1 MRPTRLTG
9 RVVWLAVALAAGLAI
24 VVLPLPAAGLL
35 VVGVAILLAILIEPL
50 VGLTLTL
57 LLGPW
62 GALENIILG
71 GSSFDTGQLLL
82 LLTLAAWL
90 ARSVVRREIRLPA
103 LDKGVALAFV
113 LFITFGALSLLQEPP
128 SPLSGLKELAKWL
141 QIGLVAWFA
150 ASETGRP
157 HRVRWVAAA
166 ALLAGLSQ
174 ALIGIWQFGLR
185 GHGPEH
191 FEIVVN
197 VRGYLLDAFRAYGT
211 FEQPNPF
218 AGFLGLSL
226 PLALGWGIGKLAEK
240 LAEWAGGPR
249 AIALRQGFGRAFVPS
264 VSTELDKVSGRGAQ
278 PSPQGDSSSQFGA
291 TRVTGTAG
299 SRCGTRTG
307 RYTTIGQVGGFALP
321 WLLAGTL
328 GVALLASW
336 SRGGWL
342 GAAAGVTAML
352 YFLPRRRWLGALLVL
367 VLLLAGWGAL
377 ESGLVPESIAGR
389 LTGFADYVQFQD
401 ARGVDITPANYA
413 VLERMAHWQAALNM
427 ANAHPWL
434 GVGLGNYEAAYAD
447 YALINWPYAL
457 GHAHNYYLNIL
468 AETGILGLVAYL
480 GFWAAVI
487 ALTARVIRHAPYPQ
501 RGLALG
507 LMGAWVHLSVHH
519 LVDKLYVN
527 NIYLHLGAL
536 LGILICLQN
545 QHLYHHGKDTG

>member
-1 MRPTRLTG
+1 MRLLGRPAMRPTRLTG
-9 RVVWLAVALAAGLAI
+9 RVAWLAVALAAGLAI
-24 VVLPLPAAGLL
+24 IVLPLPAAGLL
-35 VVGVAILLAILIEPL
+35 VVGVAILLSTLIEPL

-90 ARSVVRREIRLPA
+90 ARSVARREIRLPA
-103 LDKGVALAFV
+103 LDKGVALAFL
-113 LFITFGALSLLQEPP
+113 LFVTFGALSLLQEPP

-157 HRVRWVAAA
+157 HRARWVAAA
-166 ALLAGLSQ
+166 VLLAGLSQ

-185 GHGPEH
+185 GHGPET
-191 FEIVVN
+191 FEILIN
-197 VRGYLLDAFRAYGT
+197 LRGAPLRAYRAYGT

-226 PLALGWGIGKLAEK
+226 PLALGWGIGKLAELVGK
-240 LAEWAGGPR
+240 PLE
-249 AIALRQGFGRAFVPS
+249 IALRQGFGRA
-264 VSTELDKVSGRGAQ
+264 Q
-278 PSPQGDSSSQFGA
+278 PSPQGDFSLDA
-291 TRVTGTAG
+291 TQGDFSLDATQGDHSLDTAVR
-299 SRCGTRTG
+299 SWAFPSMSLRR
-307 RYTTIGQVGGFALP
+307 VGGLALP
-321 WLLAGTL
+321 WLVAGIL

-342 GAAAGVTAML
+342 GAAAGVMAML

-377 ESGLVPESIAGR
+377 GSGLVPESIVGR
-389 LTGFADYVQFQD
+389 LTGFDVQFQD

-457 GHAHNYYLNIL
+457 GHAHNTYLNIL

-487 ALTARVIRHAPYPQ
+487 ALTARVIRRAPYPQ

-545 QHLYHHGKDTG
+545 HHLYHHGKDTG

>member
-9 RVVWLAVALAAGLAI
+9 RVAWLAVALAAGLAI
-24 VVLPLPAAGLL
+24 IVLPLPVAGLL
-35 VVGVAILLAILIEPL
+35 VLGVAILLSTLIEPL

-90 ARSVVRREIRLPA
+90 ARSVARREIRLPA

-113 LFITFGALSLLQEPP
+113 LFVTFGALSLLQEPP

-157 HRVRWVAAA
+157 HRARWVAAA
-166 ALLAGLSQ
+166 VLLAGLSQ

-185 GHGPEH
+185 GHGPET
-191 FEIVVN
+191 FEILIN
-197 VRGYLLDAFRAYGT
+197 LRGTLLRAYRAYGT

-226 PLALGWGIGKLAEK
+226 PLALGWGIGKLAELVGK
-240 LAEWAGGPR
+240 PLE
-249 AIALRQGFGRAFVPS
+249 IALRQGFGRAPQHRPARWAG
-264 VSTELDKVSGRGAQ
+264 E
-278 PSPQGDSSSQFGA
+278 PSPQGDFSLDA
-291 TRVTGTAG
+291 TQGDH
-299 SRCGTRTG
+299 SLD
-307 RYTTIGQVGGFALP
+307 TTVRSWAFPSVSLRRIGGLALP
-321 WLLAGTL
+321 WLVAGIL

-342 GAAAGVTAML
+342 GAAAGVMAML

-367 VLLLAGWGAL
+367 VLLLVGWGAL
-377 ESGLVPESIAGR
+377 GSGLVPESIAGR
-389 LTGFADYVQFQD
+389 LTGFDVQFQD

-457 GHAHNYYLNIL
+457 GHAHNTYLNLL
-468 AETGILGLVAYL
+468 AETGILGLVAFL

-487 ALTARVIRHAPYPQ
+487 ALTARVIRRAPYPQ